1 MYGRNEFKCEA
12 ADPAADRLASVVQ
25 LHRHG
30 AALLATGDLPAAA
43 GVWVQARGRCDDD
56 TPPRLH
62 AALLLDLGRLR
73 LAQGM
78 PEAAAPVLDEAIA
91 LLRMVTDGVR
101 DLAAAL
107 AARAGAHGAAGTP
120 DAALPLL
127 WEAAALLERQVQA
140 TRSTVDAVPL
150 AHALLEIGRHQMRAG
165 EAEAARDALARAR
178 DVTLALLSA
187 DPSQDSRNLRN
198 AALNHLGRA
207 EEALGRHAH
216 ALPLY
221 AESAADMRRLVQIE
235 GRADLADDLARAE
248 ADLAR
253 LRRLSPGA

>member
-1 MYGRNEFKCEA
+1 MHDRNEFKCEA
-12 ADPAADRLASVVQ
+12 ADPAADRLASVVR

-30 AALLATGDLPAAA
+30 SALLATGDLPAAA
-43 GVWVQARGRCDDD
+43 AAWVQARGLCDDD

-78 PEAAAPVLDEAIA
+78 PDAAAPLLDSAIA
-91 LLRMVTDGVR
+91 LLRGLPDGVR

-107 AARAGAHGAAGTP
+107 AARAGADVAAGSP
-120 DAALPLL
+120 DAALSLL
-127 WEAAALLERQVQA
+127 WEAAALLERQVQE
-140 TRSTVDAVPL
+140 TSSTVDAAPL
-150 AHALLEIGRHQMRAG
+150 AHVLLEIGRHQMRAG

-178 DVTLALLSA
+178 DVTLALLAA
-187 DPSQDSRNLRN
+187 DPSQDARNLRN

-207 EEALGRHAH
+207 EEALGRYAH
-216 ALPLY
+216 ALQLY
-221 AESAADMRRLVQIE
+221 AESAADMRRLVQGE

-253 LRRLSPGA
+253 LRRLNAGA